1 MKKNEAAFRKMAFLE
16 HLDELRKR
24 LFISIIAI
32 LIGFLICWFF
42 SKDIYLFLARP
53 VIQFLPPEDK
63 KLAFT
68 SLTDPFF
75 LYMKVAFLA
84 GIFLAAPVVIG
95 QLWLFISPGLYK
107 KEKKYAF
114 PFIIFASLFFIGG
127 GLFGYYVAFPMVCRF
142 LLSWGEPFRPI
153 ITIKEYLAMA
163 SKILIGLGLV
173 FELPI
178 LIFFLARL
186 GLVTPRFLIK
196 NLKYAVLICFILAA
210 IITPTPDVVTQSTFA
225 VPMIALYC
233 LGILIAIVFGKK
245 REAEEEEDEEES
257 SEE

>member
-1 MKKNEAAFRKMAFLE
+1 MKNNDEAAFNKMSFLE
-16 HLDELRKR
+16 HLNELRKR

-32 LIGFLICWFF
+32 LIGFIICWFF

-53 VIQFLPPEDK
+53 VIAFLPPDDK

-68 SLTDPFF
+68 ALTDPFF

-84 GIFLAAPVVIG
+84 GIFLVAPVVVA
-95 QLWLFISPGLYK
+95 QLWKFISPGLYK
-107 KEKKYAF
+107 KEKKYAI
-114 PFIIFASLFFIGG
+114 PFIFFASIFFIGG
-127 GLFGYYVAFPMVCRF
+127 GAFGYYIAFPMVCRF

-153 ITIKEYLAMA
+153 ITIKEYLSMA

-196 NLKYAVLICFILAA
+196 NLKYAVLICFIISA

-225 VPMIALYC
+225 VPMIVLYC
-233 LGILIAIVFGKK
+233 LGILIAVVFGKK
-245 REAEEEEDEEES
+245 RETEEEDEEEGS
-257 SEE
+257 KK

>member
-1 MKKNEAAFRKMAFLE
+1 MKNNEAAFKKMAFLE

-53 VIQFLPPEDK
+53 VIQFLPAEDK

-68 SLTDPFF
+68 ALIDPFF
-75 LYMKVAFLA
+75 LYMKIAFLA
-84 GIFLAAPVVIG
+84 GLFLAAPVVIS

-114 PFIIFASLFFIGG
+114 PFILFASIFFIGG
-127 GLFGYYVAFPMVCRF
+127 GAFGYYVAFPQVCRF

-153 ITIKEYLAMA
+153 ITIREYLSMT

-196 NLKYAVLICFILAA
+196 NLKYAVLICFIISA

-225 VPMIALYC
+225 VPMIVLYC

-245 REAEEEEDEEES
+245 RKPEEEDEEEE
-257 SEE
+257 SER